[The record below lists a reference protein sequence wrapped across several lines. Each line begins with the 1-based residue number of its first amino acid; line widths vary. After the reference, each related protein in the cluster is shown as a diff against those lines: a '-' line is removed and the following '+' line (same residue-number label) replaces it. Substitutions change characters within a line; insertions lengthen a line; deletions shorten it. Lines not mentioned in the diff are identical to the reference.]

1 MLIYVDPEDM
11 YEAMYVQDGCVLKA
25 IKINVG
31 VIMCNNFTNCKNSEM
46 HSDSF
51 TGTIAKV

>member
-1 MLIYVDPEDM
+1 
-11 YEAMYVQDGCVLKA
+11 MYVQDGCVLKA

-31 VIMCNNFTNCKNSEM
+31 VIICHNFTNCKNSEM
-46 HSDSF
+46 HSNSF